1 MFDSTNNTT
10 ASTPKTEY
18 NCKVTHVRKTKK
30 DDLLMFDMTVNGVDL
45 KSLML
50 KEVTVKKDGKK
61 YKAGD
66 KAYIINFYSTK
77 SNADGRYYNNYFF
90 PISSELQDN
99 IIDQIKSLLG

>member
-10 ASTPKTEY
+10 NTPKIEY
-18 NCKVTHVRKTKK
+18 TCKVTHVHRTKK
-30 DDLLMFDMTVNGVDL
+30 DDLLMFDMTVNGVYL
-45 KSLML
+45 NSLML
-50 KEVTVKKDGKK
+50 KEVTVKIDGKK

-66 KAYIINFYSTK
+66 KAYIINFSSIK